1 MLDCLCAKRFMRAG
15 AISLLGLGLG
25 WLALASPA
33 APATENAPTEYQIK
47 AAFLFNFAKFVQ
59 WPSAAFAERNSPL
72 LIGVLGDDPF
82 HGDLAGTI
90 HNKSVDEHPLILKE
104 VPSLVEATNCHILF
118 ICASE
123 KKRLP
128 QVLQAL
134 QRASVLT
141 VSEMEGFTENG
152 GMINFVL
159 EGTKIHF
166 QINQE
171 AAARAGLKISSKL
184 MSLARRPGSS

>member
-1 MLDCLCAKRFMRAG
+1 MRAG